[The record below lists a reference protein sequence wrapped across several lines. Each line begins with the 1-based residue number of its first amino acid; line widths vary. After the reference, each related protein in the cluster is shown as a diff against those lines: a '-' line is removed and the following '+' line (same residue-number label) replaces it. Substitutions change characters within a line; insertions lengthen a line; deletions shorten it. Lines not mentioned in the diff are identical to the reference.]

1 MKGPPSFCKEQT
13 MLNVLTQDEED
24 EHEVWAGVSTQWNA
38 TELVHSNTHTVPN
51 SKPIGRGCSSGF
63 WKFI

>member
-1 MKGPPSFCKEQT
+1 

-24 EHEVWAGVSTQWNA
+24 EHEVWEGVSTQWNA